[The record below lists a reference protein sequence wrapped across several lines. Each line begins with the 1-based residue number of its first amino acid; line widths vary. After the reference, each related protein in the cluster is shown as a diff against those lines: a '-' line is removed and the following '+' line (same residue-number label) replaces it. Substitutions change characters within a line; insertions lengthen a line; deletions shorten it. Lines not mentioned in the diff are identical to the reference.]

1 MLFCISHKYMWSF
14 DDCDTTFR
22 ICFCT
27 LITTSL
33 LFCRRRFIW
42 AVGTLLYRS
51 VLLTQINTN
60 IVARSD
66 LYCLFLYFTCPET
79 SFMFGEQ
86 EVLIPS
92 MLLCSLYDSLNSS
105 RFVVVRTSN
114 MAASIL
120 VQSSVKKSF
129 WVPLS
134 LKISASWS
142 MLHTLGKCRNCD
154 LILFVYLLVCRNS

>member
-1 MLFCISHKYMWSF
+1 MSHKYIWSF

-33 LFCRRRFIW
+33 LFCSRRFIW

-66 LYCLFLYFTCPET
+66 LYCLFWYFTCPET

-92 MLLCSLYDSLNSS
+92 MLLCSLCDSLNSS

-114 MAASIL
+114 MAASIHWPASCSRVSKNRSGYPL
-120 VQSSVKKSF
+120 VWRF
-129 WVPLS
+129 RL
-134 LKISASWS
+134 LN
-142 MLHTLGKCRNCD
+142 LCCTL
-154 LILFVYLLVCRNS
+154 